1 MCFWVDTWHPL
12 RYSNL
17 NLSSIIFKKIFQ
29 AARVSASSYGPWI
42 SMDHVSMSE
51 LKCHHSHMHGRYD
64 ARYDAR
70 NDAGNDDARRGGM
83 GGKVVKAFQPGGS
96 SESATFETHPRYVA
110 WYASRCDSFTWEG
123 HRIAHPT
130 DEL

>member
-1 MCFWVDTWHPL
+1 MGSPEIQQSQPL
-12 RYSNL
+12 KHK
-17 NLSSIIFKKIFQ
+17 IFKKIFQ
-29 AARVSASSYGPWI
+29 AARVSSSSYGLWI

-83 GGKVVKAFQPGGS
+83 GGK
-96 SESATFETHPRYVA
+96 R
-110 WYASRCDSFTWEG
+110 WLCLWR
-123 HRIAHPT
+123 
-130 DEL
+130 